1 MKESLSSFI
10 VPRINI
16 NSRES
21 INEAIY
27 MTKEIGFDTFI
38 LFASDKVVFGENN
51 KFSLKTF
58 QETKGM
64 LQDFSSKEILFFI
77 DAESGFGHRC
87 IEGLD
92 INLETLDLSEEEKI
106 YKNFKLINDEL
117 FENQISFNLAP
128 VVDLN
133 NLNEEIL
140 IGRSYSNDPKIVSK
154 IASIFLSSCKASN
167 IIPCLKHFPGH
178 GAAKGD
184 THSDLIISPLSLEEL
199 KSSHLIPFIELINDT
214 DFIMINHLSYESLD
228 KSLCPATMSKTIMEN
243 LLRKDLGY
251 KGLII
256 SDSIRM
262 GALSRNFTEEEVI
275 WKFILNGGDLVLD
288 PINPIESLSIMKKIV
303 KSSSNLMEEKLAKI
317 NSIKNK
323 ARNLMKK

>member
-1 MKESLSSFI
+1 M
-10 VPRINI
+10 
-16 NSRES
+16 
-21 INEAIY
+21 
-27 MTKEIGFDTFI
+27 
-38 LFASDKVVFGENN
+38 
-51 KFSLKTF
+51 
-58 QETKGM
+58 
-64 LQDFSSKEILFFI
+64 
-77 DAESGFGHRC
+77 
-87 IEGLD
+87 
-92 INLETLDLSEEEKI
+92 
-106 YKNFKLINDEL
+106 
-117 FENQISFNLAP
+117 
-128 VVDLN
+128 
-133 NLNEEIL
+133 

-199 KSSHLIPFIELINDT
+199 KSSHLIPFIELINET
-214 DFIMINHLSYESLD
+214 DFIMINHLCYESLE
-228 KSLCPATMSKTIMEN
+228 KSLYPATMSKTIMEN

-288 PINPIESLSIMKKIV
+288 PINPIESLSTLKKIV
-303 KSSSNLMEEKLAKI
+303 KSSSNLMEEKLARI